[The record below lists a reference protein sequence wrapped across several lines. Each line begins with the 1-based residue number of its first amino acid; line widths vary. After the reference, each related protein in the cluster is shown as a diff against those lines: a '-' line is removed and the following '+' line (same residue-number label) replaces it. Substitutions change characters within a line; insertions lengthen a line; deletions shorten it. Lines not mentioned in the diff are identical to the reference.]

1 MTIQRLDNM
10 IGLCR
15 AAGGVTTGFDSV
27 LTEVRRGRAVFVL
40 IADDASERT
49 VKQLRDKCAFYNVP
63 CFRADMSAERLSDL
77 LGKRSLCVQAAF
89 TRRGPCRPLLEL
101 LRERSAQ
108 EVQTVQTGET
118 TTEKAEAKADE
129 ATVTS
134 DDRNDINDIEDNIIR
149 SSNENTANA
158 PRRAASSRDRNK
170 QKG

>member
-1 MTIQRLDNM
+1 M

-89 TRRGPCRPLLEL
+89 TGRGPCRPLLEL

-108 EVQTVQTGET
+108 EVQTVQKVQTVQTGET